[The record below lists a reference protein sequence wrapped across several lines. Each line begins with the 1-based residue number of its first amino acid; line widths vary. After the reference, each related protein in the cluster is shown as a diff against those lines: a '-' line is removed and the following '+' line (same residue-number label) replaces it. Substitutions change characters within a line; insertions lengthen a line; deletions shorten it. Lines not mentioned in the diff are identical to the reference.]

1 MVVTIVQRPKQLM
14 NPFDPDMASFIH
26 NEMRQNGV
34 KLYLG
39 HTVEKV
45 EENEQS
51 INVLLKDGT
60 TLQADMVVMALG
72 VTPDTKLAK
81 AAGLELGIKESI
93 LVDEHMETAIPDIYA
108 VGDAVQVKHSVTGA
122 DVLISLAGPANR

>member
-1 MVVTIVQRPKQLM
+1 MILAGGGFISLELAENLRESGMVVTIVQRPKQLM

-39 HTVEKV
+39 HMVEKV

-72 VTPDTKLAK
+72 DHPGYEACESSG
-81 AAGLELGIKESI
+81 AGTWNKRKYS
-93 LVDEHMETAIPDIYA
+93 
-108 VGDAVQVKHSVTGA
+108 
-122 DVLISLAGPANR
+122 R